1 MAVYSFLSSVT
12 AFEQLLKVVTTTTT
26 TKVTFCALGEL

>member
-26 TKVTFCALGEL
+26 KVTFCALGEL